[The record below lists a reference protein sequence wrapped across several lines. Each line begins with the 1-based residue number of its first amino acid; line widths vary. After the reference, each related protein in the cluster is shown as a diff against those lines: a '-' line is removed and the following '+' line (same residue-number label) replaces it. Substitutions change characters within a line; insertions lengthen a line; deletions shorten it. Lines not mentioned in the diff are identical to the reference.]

1 MRVGVSIL
9 FQNYGDLGRFE
20 SRATEA
26 SPTIADREIYDD
38 ELYLGNLVEP
48 LGFDSIWSVEHHFS
62 PYTMIPNP
70 LQVLSYWAGR
80 TERVD
85 LGTMVV
91 VLPWH
96 DPVRLAEEIA
106 LLDNLLQGRR
116 LTLGFGRGLSTQEFA
131 GLRIPME
138 ESRERFGEVLDVV
151 RSALSNEWF
160 SHESAHYSL
169 PETTIRPRPRNT
181 DLADR
186 MVCAWTSPQTLS
198 IAANLQLGML
208 INPAKP
214 WEEYTDDV
222 EEFNG
227 IRAENGWS
235 PVQPTV
241 AAWVYCAETESEAWK
256 GAGQY
261 IAEYWDSARRHYSLD
276 DAKHFQETK
285 GYEQYAAFSEALAGP
300 RDEVNQKFARTQF
313 WGTPEQLV
321 EKFTRIQK
329 VTNASEF
336 IAFFKYGNMS
346 LDDAERSMRL
356 FAKEVLPQVQA
367 ISTEPL
373 TMPQSQG
380 S

>member
-9 FQNYGDLGRFE
+9 FQNYGDLSRFE
-20 SRATEA
+20 NRETEA
-26 SPTIADREIYDD
+26 SPTLSDREIYDD
-38 ELYLGNLVEP
+38 ELRLGSLVEP

-70 LQVLSYWAGR
+70 LQLLSYWAGQ

-85 LGTMVV
+85 MGTMVV

-96 DPVRLAEEIA
+96 DPVRVAEEIS

-131 GLRIPME
+131 GFRIPME
-138 ESRERFGEVLDVV
+138 ESRERFREVLDLV
-151 RSALSNEWF
+151 RTALSREWF
-160 SHESAHYSL
+160 SHESAHYSV
-169 PETTIRPRPRNT
+169 PETTIRPRPRRT

-186 MVCAWTSPQTLS
+186 MICAWTSPQTLS

-214 WEEYTDDV
+214 WEEYTADV
-222 EEFNG
+222 EAFNA
-227 IRAENGWS
+227 IRADNGWS
-235 PVQPTV
+235 PVQPTA
-241 AAWVYCAETESEAWK
+241 AAWVYCAETEDEAWE
-256 GAGQY
+256 GARQY

-285 GYEQYAAFSEALAGP
+285 GYEQYAAFSEALAQGP
-300 RDEVNQKFARTQF
+300 KDEVNQEFARTQF

-321 EKFTRIQK
+321 EKFRRIQQ

-336 IAFFKYGNMS
+336 IAFFKYGAMR
-346 LDDAERSMRL
+346 LDEAERSMRL

-367 ISTEPL
+367 LSTDLVPI
-373 TMPQSQG
+373 TQSRG
-380 S
+380 